1 MSTYICIPVRPK
13 NPLPIRHKKCYN
25 VMMFFKIHTNERA
38 SDWLKA
44 LLIVSSCGAIAVL
57 ITYVLYGFTQDLLVE
72 RLRERLTA
80 IVSTASLRFSAEDVE
95 SISSYEDSNKPAF
108 AKIVEQLDE
117 LRSANKNLQYA
128 YIMRRTDDPN
138 TFEFVADA
146 DSLSLLEDIDE
157 NGNGI
162 LDEEEQPPMPG
173 DPYDVSEYPVLRDE
187 AFYYPVA
194 EHELASDQWGSLLA
208 AFAPIRDSS
217 GNTVAILGVDVIVT
231 DFMQV
236 TRATLMPF
244 LLFVLFLILMLA
256 LLSLMLLR
264 INRERIKALQEI
276 DRQKDE
282 LISIV
287 SHQLNTPVSA
297 VKWNIEMFLDG
308 DLGKMSDEQTKQ
320 LNLMQSELASLAD
333 LVSMLL
339 DVSRIQL
346 GRMKVSRAEL
356 DLAAFFAEELAVI
369 EPKAKEKKVKF
380 TAHIPAK
387 LPVGYLDK
395 RLVRMTLENLLTNAV
410 KYTPEGGQAS
420 LTVKLQ
426 GDKIIYEV
434 KDTGCGIPK
443 AEQARMFE
451 KLFRASNV
459 VNAQEG
465 NGLGMFVAKG
475 AVEAQGGSIRFE
487 SEEGKGSVFY
497 VELPLIKK
505 AQTKSD

>member
-1 MSTYICIPVRPK
+1 
-13 NPLPIRHKKCYN
+13 
-25 VMMFFKIHTNERA
+25 MMFFKIHTNERA

-369 EPKAKEKKVKF
+369 EPKAKENRGPEKTLHWGGFRTTYSRTHHENFLLKIFSVRRRRSYQRLAREYFVQLFLFQISKYH
-380 TAHIPAK
+380 HI
-387 LPVGYLDK
+387 
-395 RLVRMTLENLLTNAV
+395 LVLID
-410 KYTPEGGQAS
+410 Q
-420 LTVKLQ
+420 
-426 GDKIIYEV
+426 
-434 KDTGCGIPK
+434 
-443 AEQARMFE
+443 
-451 KLFRASNV
+451 
-459 VNAQEG
+459 
-465 NGLGMFVAKG
+465 
-475 AVEAQGGSIRFE
+475 IRFLLE
-487 SEEGKGSVFY
+487 IYFLVTHINLYLSLQLS
-497 VELPLIKK
+497 
-505 AQTKSD
+505 ADS

>member
-1 MSTYICIPVRPK
+1 MLGKIVHALRAVREQG
-13 NPLPIRHKKCYN
+13 
-25 VMMFFKIHTNERA
+25 KIVLVLL
-38 SDWLKA
+38 SCA
-44 LLIVSSCGAIAVL
+44 LLGIV
-57 ITYVLYGFTQDLLVE
+57 ITYVLYDYTRVLLKE
-72 RLRERLTA
+72 RLQERLVA
-80 IVSTASLRFSAEDVE
+80 IVSTAATQFNPEDILAVRGE
-95 SISSYEDSNKPAF
+95 ADMDKPAYERLV
-108 AKIVEQLDE
+108 KILMALQNSNTDI
-117 LRSANKNLQYA
+117 QYA
-128 YIMRRTDDPN
+128 YLMRKTDDPN
-138 TFEFVADA
+138 TLEFVADA
-146 DSLSLLEDIDE
+146 QGLIPPEQWDFDEDGIVGEEDE
-157 NGNGI
+157 AVP
-162 LDEEEQPPMPG
+162 LPG
-173 DPYDVSEYPVLRDE
+173 EPFDTSPYPELRDE
-187 AFYYPVA
+187 AFVYPVA
-194 EHELASDQWGSLLA
+194 AKDLEEDKWSVQLSAY
-208 AFAPIRDSS
+208 APIYYQPSES
-217 GNTVAILGVDVIVT
+217 VAIVGIDVVVN
-231 DFMQV
+231 DFKKK
-236 TRATLMPF
+236 TEETLLPF
-244 LLFVLFLILMLA
+244 MLFIFALILILT
-256 LLSLMLLR
+256 LLTIILMRLY
-264 INRERIKALQEI
+264 NERVEVMREI

-308 DLGKMSDEQTKQ
+308 DLGKMSEEQTKQ
-320 LNLMQSELASLAD
+320 LNLMQSELTNLAD

-346 GRMKVSRAEL
+346 GRMKVSRADL

-420 LTVKLQ
+420 LTVKLH
-426 GDKIIYEV
+426 GDKLSYEV

-487 SEEGKGSVFY
+487 STEGKGSTFF
-497 VELPLIKK
+497 VEVPLGKK
-505 AQTKSD
+505 PVS